1 MNDSPRTNARDGTP
15 ASPTLSRLA
24 VRGIFGWLGG
34 PPVGADALSAMLA
47 ALPGAQRTA
56 FHASEGCGLAA
67 SDRWALGR
75 SGPVVVAVC
84 GRPDWTRLFE
94 GAPAGQAGVDALART
109 YRDAGVGC
117 LERLGGSFALAA
129 VDESSGEAL
138 LAIDR
143 IGQQPLFYARVGDT
157 LVFSTTADGL
167 RGYPGV
173 RLEVSH
179 QGVYD
184 YLYCHM
190 LPSPASIYA
199 GVRKLPAAHCL
210 VRRSGAWQVVNYWQ
224 PQFSEQL
231 DMPIEAAHREMMAV
245 IRDAVR
251 AHATT
256 EAVGAFLSG
265 GLDSSTVSGVLA
277 ELRPG
282 KAHTFSIGFNVP
294 AYDESGYARIAAEH
308 FKTLA
313 HFYYVTE
320 QDVLDAIPA
329 IAAAYDEPFGNS
341 SVLPAYFCAGLARE
355 HGIEHLLGGDGGDE
369 LFAGNERY
377 AKQTVF
383 EHYQRVPGWVRR
395 AVLEPLVER
404 LPGGVAPF
412 RKAQSYVRQANVPL
426 PDRLQTY
433 NFLNR
438 FPAVEIFEPDLLAAI
453 DPEQPRRFERETYRR
468 PRDASALNR
477 MLYLDWQITLADN
490 DLRKV
495 TRACEL
501 AGVEVSYPLLDDA
514 VVELSTR
521 IPSAQKLRHGRL
533 RHFYKEATKDFLPA
547 AIIEKKKH
555 GFGLPF
561 GVWLV
566 EHAGLRDL
574 ARHSL
579 EALKQR
585 GLIRSDFIDRV
596 LALHA
601 EQHAS
606 YYGELVWVLMVL
618 ELWLAAH

>member
-1 MNDSPRTNARDGTP
+1 MTP
-15 ASPTLSRLA
+15 TPPSQERPAPLSI
-24 VRGIFGWLGG
+24 RGLCGWIGG
-34 PPVGADALSAMLA
+34 PPLGEPALAAMLQS
-47 ALPGAQRTA
+47 LPAVGPGKR
-56 FHASEGCGLAA
+56 HLGDRCGLAS
-67 SDRWALGR
+67 SDRWEIGHAGT
-75 SGPVVVAVC
+75 VVAAVC
-84 GRPDWTRLFE
+84 GRPDWTRLTGT
-94 GAPAGQAGVDALART
+94 GAGGAAPVAALASA
-109 YRDAGVGC
+109 YRDTGARC
-117 LERLGGSFALAA
+117 LEQMGGAFALAI
-129 VDESSGEAL
+129 VDAAKGTAL

-143 IGQQPLFYARVGDT
+143 IGQQPLFYAERGDS
-157 LVFSTTADGL
+157 LVFSTTADAL
-167 RGYPGV
+167 RAYPGPALV
-173 RLEVSH
+173 LSP

-184 YLYCHM
+184 YLYAHM
-190 LPSPASIYA
+190 LPSPASIYQ
-199 GVRKLPAAHCL
+199 GVRKLQAGHCL
-210 VRRSGAWQVVNYWQ
+210 VGRAGAWQAVNYWQ
-224 PQFSEQL
+224 PAFHEHL
-231 DMPIEAAHREMMAV
+231 DVPVEAAHREMMAV
-245 IRDAVR
+245 IRNAVQ

-282 KAHTFSIGFNVP
+282 AAHTFSIGFNVP

-308 FKTLA
+308 FGTRA
-313 HFYYVTE
+313 HTYYVIE
-320 QDVLDAIPA
+320 EDVLDAIPA
-329 IAAAYDEPFGNS
+329 IAAACDEPFGNS
-341 SVLPAYFCAGLARE
+341 SVLPAYFCARLARE
-355 HGIEHLLGGDGGDE
+355 HGVTHLLGGDGGDE

-383 EHYQRVPGWVRR
+383 EHYRR
-395 AVLEPLVER
+395 LPRWLRRGALEPLLGR
-404 LPGGVAPF
+404 LPGSVLPI

-438 FPAVEIFEPDLLAAI
+438 FPADQVFEPDLLAAI
-453 DPEQPRRFERETYRR
+453 DPDQPRNSERETYRR
-468 PRDASALNR
+468 LNNASALNR

-547 AIIEKKKH
+547 AIIAKEKH

-566 EHAGLRDL
+566 EHEGLRQL
-574 ARHSL
+574 AKESL
-579 EALKQR
+579 AALKAR
-585 GLIRSDFIDRV
+585 GLIRPAFIDRV
-596 LALHA
+596 LDLHA
-601 EQHAS
+601 KEHAS

>member
-1 MNDSPRTNARDGTP
+1 MRESLPAADGS
-15 ASPTLSRLA
+15 AA
-24 VRGIFGWLGG
+24 HLGE
-34 PPVGADALSAMLA
+34 
-47 ALPGAQRTA
+47 R
-56 FHASEGCGLAA
+56 CGLAA
-67 SDRWALGR
+67 TGRWALGR
-75 SGPVVVAVC
+75 AGSVVAAIC
-84 GRPDWTRLFE
+84 GRPDWTGLT
-94 GAPAGQAGVDALART
+94 GSAAGGPSPADALAAAFRE
-109 YRDAGVGC
+109 AGPRC

-129 VDESSGEAL
+129 VDESSGQAL

-143 IGQQPLFYARVGDT
+143 IGQQPLFYAHRGDA
-157 LVFSTTADGL
+157 LVFATTADGL
-167 RGYPGV
+167 RGFPGL
-173 RLEVSH
+173 RLAISP
-179 QGVYD
+179 QGIHD

-190 LPSPASIYA
+190 LPSPASIYEGVGKLRGGHALA
-199 GVRKLPAAHCL
+199 GRD
-210 VRRSGAWQVVNYWQ
+210 GTWDVVNYWQ
-224 PQFSEQL
+224 PHFREHL
-231 DMPIEAAHREMMAV
+231 DVPVETAHREMMAV
-245 IRDAVR
+245 IRDAVQ
-251 AHATT
+251 AHATS

-265 GLDSSTVSGVLA
+265 GLDSSTVAGVLA

-294 AYDESGYARIAAEH
+294 AYDESGYARIAAER
-308 FKTLA
+308 FGTEA
-313 HFYYVTE
+313 HTYYVTE
-320 QDVLDAIPA
+320 TDVLDAIPA

-341 SVLPAYFCAGLARE
+341 SVLPAYFCARLAHE
-355 HGIEHLLGGDGGDE
+355 HGVAHLLGGDGGDE

-395 AVLEPLVER
+395 ALLEPLVER

-438 FPAVEIFEPDLLAAI
+438 FPAAAIFEPDVLSAI

-477 MLYLDWQITLADN
+477 MLYLDWQVTLADN

-501 AGVEVSYPLLDDA
+501 AGIDVSYPLLDDA

-521 IPSAQKLRHGRL
+521 VPSTQKLRHGRL

-574 ARHSL
+574 ARQSL

-585 GLIRSDFIDRV
+585 RLIRADFIDRV

-618 ELWLAAH
+618 ELWLATH